1 MRDFISTEKRN
12 YRFQLG
18 TTVASALSG
27 FIAGVI
33 ATSIFWAV
41 SIEILKSTLQ

>member
-1 MRDFISTEKRN
+1 MNDFISKEQRSF
-12 YRFQLG
+12 RFQLG

-41 SIEILKSTLQ
+41 SVEILKTTLQ